1 MLVLLFIV
9 GIAFSS
15 LSRTKSRVYE
25 ALLQSDLRTLALAQ
39 ENYRA
44 DSGAFFGG
52 LHESSHN
59 SSITEL
65 DLSLSPGV
73 TILIRAQGG
82 GGWTA
87 RAQHE
92 KLPSTTHHC
101 AIYMGEIEPYMPA
114 RLDGV
119 IACRLEDESR
129 GGAERERDLR
139 VFNDA
144 REAG

>member
-1 MLVLLFIV
+1 MLLLLFIV

-15 LSRTKSRVYE
+15 LNRTKSRVYE

-39 ENYRA
+39 ESYRA

-59 SSITEL
+59 SAIAEL
-65 DLSLSPGV
+65 ELPLSPGV
-73 TILIRAQGG
+73 TILIRAEDE
-82 GGWTA
+82 GWTA
-87 RAQHE
+87 RAEHE
-92 KLPSTTHHC
+92 KLPPTTHHC
-101 AIYMGEIEPYMPA
+101 AVYMGVIEPYVPA
-114 RLDGV
+114 RREGV
-119 IACRLEDESR
+119 IACRLKDESS
-129 GGAERERDLR
+129 GGGDRARDLR